1 MSIKK
6 LNKWAKDLFPL
17 NRSLAGKF
25 NRQTLNYIKDN
36 INQNFNIKKA
46 KSDLKVLGWK
56 IPREYFAKKAILK
69 DEDGKIICDIKNDN
83 LHLVSYSVSVNKW
96 LNYNELKNHIFVS
109 NKIPNAIPYVTS
121 YYKKNWGFC
130 LSKKNFLK
138 LNKKKK
144 YKAEIISSFKK
155 GNMNYA
161 DLLIRGKSK
170 KEILI
175 CSYICHPSLANNE
188 LSGLLAISLLSKIL
202 KKSKYTIRLL
212 LIPETIGAIYYINK
226 NLNSLKKNLIAG
238 FNLSCVGLKGPFTMI
253 SSVNKNTYA
262 DKVTKRIGSRYSN
275 FKSISF
281 VERGSNE
288 RQFGCQNLNFPFV
301 TICRKKFGEYK

>member
-96 LNYNELKNHIFVS
+96 LNYNELKNHILFS

-144 YKAEIISSFKK
+144 IQS
-155 GNMNYA
+155 
-161 DLLIRGKSK
+161 
-170 KEILI
+170 
-175 CSYICHPSLANNE
+175 
-188 LSGLLAISLLSKIL
+188 
-202 KKSKYTIRLL
+202 
-212 LIPETIGAIYYINK
+212 
-226 NLNSLKKNLIAG
+226 
-238 FNLSCVGLKGPFTMI
+238 
-253 SSVNKNTYA
+253 
-262 DKVTKRIGSRYSN
+262 
-275 FKSISF
+275 
-281 VERGSNE
+281 
-288 RQFGCQNLNFPFV
+288 
-301 TICRKKFGEYK
+301 